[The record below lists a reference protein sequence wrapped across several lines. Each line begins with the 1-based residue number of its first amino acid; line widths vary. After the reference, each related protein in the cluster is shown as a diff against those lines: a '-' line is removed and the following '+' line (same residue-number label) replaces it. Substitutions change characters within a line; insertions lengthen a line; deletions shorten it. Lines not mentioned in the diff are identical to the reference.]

1 MKAQD
6 PNPGSVFP
14 KVFYVQRH
22 LLNLLSYVLL
32 FVGGL
37 TLGVVLVNLKDFS
50 FDLHFAQLPFSTLS
64 SPPPSNHSQILV
76 MPNATAPTTS
86 MSLTPDPRIGLKE
99 YLKPPKVFHDMN
111 DTELLWRASMSPR
124 IPEYPFHLV
133 PKIAFMFLARGP
145 APLAPLWEK
154 FFEGHQGFYSIY
166 VHSEPS
172 HNQSSYA
179 RSSVFHGR
187 RIPSDL
193 KVKWGTVS
201 LIEAERL
208 LLANAL
214 LDISNQRFV
223 LLSEACIPLYNFSTV
238 YSYLINSKETFV
250 EVYDD
255 PSAVG
260 RGRYYFVQYPGISV
274 EQWRKG
280 SQWFEIDRDLAIEVV
295 SDRKYFPVYRRC
307 SGECF
312 ADEHYLPTF
321 VNIKFGA
328 KNANRTLT
336 WVDWAKSGPHPTE
349 YMSSNVTVELL
360 NGLRTG
366 YGRRC
371 EYNGRS
377 THVCFLFAR
386 KFPPSALDSLLRIAP
401 KIMHFNN
408 VAP

>member
-14 KVFYVQRH
+14 KVFNVQRH

-50 FDLHFAQLPFSTLS
+50 FGLQFAQSPFSTLS
-64 SPPPSNHSQILV
+64 SPPPSNHSQILI

-145 APLAPLWEK
+145 VLLAPLWEK

-179 RSSVFHGR
+179 GSSVFHGR

-193 KVKWGTVS
+193 VS
-201 LIEAERL
+201 
-208 LLANAL
+208 AL
-214 LDISNQRFV
+214 LNSH
-223 LLSEACIPLYNFSTV
+223 
-238 YSYLINSKETFV
+238 YLQIRMLIGNTYIKMHLM
-250 EVYDD
+250 Y
-255 PSAVG
+255 
-260 RGRYYFVQYPGISV
+260 
-274 EQWRKG
+274 
-280 SQWFEIDRDLAIEVV
+280 AIEYIRMLILIIIFIAE
-295 SDRKYFPVYRRC
+295 SKMGD
-307 SGECF
+307 GE
-312 ADEHYLPTF
+312 
-321 VNIKFGA
+321 
-328 KNANRTLT
+328 
-336 WVDWAKSGPHPTE
+336 
-349 YMSSNVTVELL
+349 
-360 NGLRTG
+360 
-366 YGRRC
+366 
-371 EYNGRS
+371 
-377 THVCFLFAR
+377 
-386 KFPPSALDSLLRIAP
+386 LD
-401 KIMHFNN
+401 
-408 VAP
+408 